1 MPAHAPSYFS
11 PAPIVDKT
19 RHHRSRRAVLS
30 SAAFA
35 AALCVF
41 PVSAAFAA
49 DPGPQPV
56 TATDIAS
63 VSAAPAQ
70 LLASTAWETTGAVDQ
85 NGAPVALDD
94 PAVRNFVGWAYY
106 NTDGTFTMYNL
117 DDTPKMQGDW
127 EVSPDGTTRT
137 LVAKDATGTTLF
149 TRVVPITVLTAE
161 EFTYRI
167 VPDTAQPDVYVDI
180 IHTPTTHTEPGTVD
194 YSQLLASTAWET
206 TGAVDQNGAPVALD
220 DPAVRNFVGWAYYNT
235 DGTFTMYNLD
245 DTPKMQGD
253 WEVSPDGTTRTLVA
267 KDATGTTLFTRVVPI
282 TVLTAEEFTYRIVP
296 DTAQPDV
303 YVDIIHTPTTHTE
316 PGTVTTDPEPEPEPT
331 DPGTTDPGTTDPGTT
346 DPGTTGPGTT
356 DPGTSTEEPAVPQ
369 GDPRSPSKPA
379 TTAGG
384 AKAPEQLAVTGADI
398 PALAGVAAAALALL
412 GGTTAVVAR
421 VLRRAQ

>member
-180 IHTPTTHTEPGTVD
+180 IHTPTTHTEPGTV
-194 YSQLLASTAWET
+194 
-206 TGAVDQNGAPVALD
+206 
-220 DPAVRNFVGWAYYNT
+220 
-235 DGTFTMYNLD
+235 
-245 DTPKMQGD
+245 
-253 WEVSPDGTTRTLVA
+253 
-267 KDATGTTLFTRVVPI
+267 
-282 TVLTAEEFTYRIVP
+282 
-296 DTAQPDV
+296 
-303 YVDIIHTPTTHTE
+303 
-316 PGTVTTDPEPEPEPT
+316 TTDPEPEPEPT
-331 DPGTTDPGTTDPGTT
+331 DPGTTDPGTTNPGTT

-398 PALAGVAAAALALL
+398 PALAGVAGAALALL